1 MPRAPASR
9 RAARASRPPSWP
21 ARPSRSPTLDARVAE
36 RRAGV
41 AQARA
46 EDDWFA
52 EFEAVCSRT
61 QDAMT
66 IPTDELRALVARCE
80 QLKPRIAALDPSR
93 KKVYA
98 KRLQL
103 CRDLFQFVL
112 ETRDPK

>member
-1 MPRAPASR
+1 MPRLPI
-9 RAARASRPPSWP
+9 PPSG
-21 ARPSRSPTLDARVAE
+21 AHVAAALLACTALALATLDARVAE

-93 KKVYA
+93 KKVYS